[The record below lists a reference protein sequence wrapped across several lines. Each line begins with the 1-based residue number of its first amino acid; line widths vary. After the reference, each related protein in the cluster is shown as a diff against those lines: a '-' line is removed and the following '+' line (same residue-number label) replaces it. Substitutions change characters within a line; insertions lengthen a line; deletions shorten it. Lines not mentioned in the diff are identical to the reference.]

1 MAITISKNIKLVL
14 VLLCLVFLCVFGFSA
29 YKIIS
34 TLNGYKVAEENYNA
48 MSQQYVTTTETT
60 PKPSP
65 ADGEE
70 PEEEE
75 VEVSPSAWTLPLS
88 RLRTPRLWVGFTA
101 PTPL

>member
-1 MAITISKNIKLVL
+1 MAIVISKNIKLVL

-70 PEEEE
+70 AKEEEE
-75 VEVSPSAWTLPLS
+75 TE
-88 RLRTPRLWVGFTA
+88 
-101 PTPL
+101 